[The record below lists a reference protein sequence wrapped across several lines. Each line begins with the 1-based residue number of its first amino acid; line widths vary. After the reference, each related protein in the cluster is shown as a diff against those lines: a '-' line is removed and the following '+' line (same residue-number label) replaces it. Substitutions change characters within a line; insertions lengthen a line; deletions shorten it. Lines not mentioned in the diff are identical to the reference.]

1 MKYTK
6 INYFILGRFANGRK
20 YGIVT
25 RDEVTG
31 YTADGLDGIAIR
43 KRDGFWYVDHIA
55 TGFGIVTVG
64 SKTRDAA
71 AKEYAEHY
79 KSMVESK
86 PADFFKNAVETFENA
101 PTESEVATWE
111 SINYCTTRNYRF
123 DRVTNAARRAGLIT
137 KKADDVSYLDGGN
150 INIIGRPEALEPI
163 KEMIKAWA
171 EHDAEQAREAE
182 QAERPENISN
192 DEQEKQEVE
201 DVSIYTFAETTLTCK
216 GVVFPVEYNICAADG
231 SVFAFVIVD
240 TEPNGY
246 RHKQKIV
253 IRPNE
258 PEYPAALAAA
268 KAAAAS
274 GKRPETI
281 STGYR
286 KITTPDGSM
295 IEKAETI
302 PEEPEAPAAE
312 PIQEEPEASA
322 AETVQEEPEK
332 AARDPKQARGSVPEK
347 TFIGETIQGNGWK
360 ILFDGTTNRTRVIF
374 DKAPTAAAKA
384 ATENA
389 GFYYSSAMNSWN
401 KKLTFKAYR
410 AAKTLSG
417 QLSELY
423 AA

>member
-1 MKYTK
+1 MKFQK
-6 INYFILGRFANGRK
+6 INYSIIGRFENGSK

-25 RDEVTG
+25 RQEVAG
-31 YTADGLDGIAIR
+31 YTADGLDGVAIR
-43 KRDGFWYVDHIA
+43 KRGDFWYVDHVS
-55 TGFGIVTVG
+55 TGLGVVTVG

-71 AKEYAEHY
+71 AKEYVEHF

-86 PADFFKNAVETFENA
+86 PADFFKNAVETFQNA
-101 PTESEVATWE
+101 PTESDVATWE
-111 SINYCTTRNYRF
+111 MVNFCTTRNYRF
-123 DRVTNAARRAGLIT
+123 DRVTTAARRAGLIT

-150 INIIGRPEALEPI
+150 INIIGTPEALEPI
-163 KEMIKAWA
+163 REMIKAWA
-171 EHDAEQAREAE
+171 EKDAAE
-182 QAERPENISN
+182 TVQDERPENISSEATDAAKTEN
-192 DEQEKQEVE
+192 APV
-201 DVSIYTFAETTLTCK
+201 YTFSETTLTCK
-216 GVVFPVEYNICAADG
+216 GVTFPVEYNIISDG
-231 SVFAFVIVD
+231 SVLAFVILDV
-240 TEPNGY
+240 EPSGY

-258 PEYPAALAAA
+258 PEYAAALDAA

-274 GKRPETI
+274 GKRPENI

-286 KITTPDGSM
+286 KIATPAGNI
-295 IEKAETI
+295 IEKAETVRET
-302 PEEPEAPAAE
+302 P
-312 PIQEEPEASA
+312 A
-322 AETVQEEPEK
+322 AETVKPEPAK
-332 AARDPKQARGSVPEK
+332 AARDPKQARGPVPEK

-360 ILFDGTTNRTRVIF
+360 IIFDSEANRTRVIF
-374 DKAPTAAAKA
+374 EKTPTAAAKA

-410 AAKTLSG
+410 AAKALSG

>member
-1 MKYTK
+1 MKFQK
-6 INYFILGRFANGRK
+6 INYSIIGRFENGSK

-25 RDEVTG
+25 RQEVAG
-31 YTADGLDGIAIR
+31 YTADGLDGVAIR
-43 KRDGFWYVDHIA
+43 KRGGFWYVDHVS
-55 TGFGIVTVG
+55 TGLGVVTVG

-71 AKEYAEHY
+71 AREYTERF

-86 PADFFKNAVETFENA
+86 PADFFKNAVETFEKA
-101 PTESEVATWE
+101 PLESDVATWE
-111 SINYCTTRNYRF
+111 MVNFCTTRNYRF
-123 DRVTNAARRAGLIT
+123 DKVTTAARRAGLIT

-150 INIIGRPEALEPI
+150 INIIGTPEALEPI
-163 KEMIKAWA
+163 REMIKAWA
-171 EHDAEQAREAE
+171 EKDAAE
-182 QAERPENISN
+182 TIQDERPENISSEATDAAKTEN
-192 DEQEKQEVE
+192 APV
-201 DVSIYTFAETTLTCK
+201 YTFSETTLTCK
-216 GVVFPVEYNICAADG
+216 GVTFPVEYNIISDG
-231 SVFAFVIVD
+231 SVLAFVVLD
-240 TEPNGY
+240 VEPSGY

-258 PEYPAALAAA
+258 PEYAAALDAA

-274 GKRPETI
+274 GKRPENI

-286 KITTPDGSM
+286 KIATPAGNI
-295 IEKAETI
+295 IEKAETVRET
-302 PEEPEAPAAE
+302 P
-312 PIQEEPEASA
+312 A
-322 AETVQEEPEK
+322 AETVKPEPAK
-332 AARDPKQARGSVPEK
+332 AARDPKQARGPVPEK

-360 ILFDGTTNRTRVIF
+360 IIFDSEANRTRVIF
-374 DKAPTAAAKA
+374 EKTPTAAAKA

-410 AAKTLSG
+410 AAKALSS

>member
-1 MKYTK
+1 MKFQK
-6 INYFILGRFANGRK
+6 INYSIIGRFENGSK

-25 RDEVTG
+25 RQEVAG
-31 YTADGLDGIAIR
+31 YTADGLDGVAIR
-43 KRDGFWYVDHIA
+43 KRGDFWYVDHVS
-55 TGFGIVTVG
+55 TGLGVVTVG

-71 AKEYAEHY
+71 AKEYVEHF

-86 PADFFKNAVETFENA
+86 PADFFKNAVETFQNA
-101 PTESEVATWE
+101 PTESDVATWE
-111 SINYCTTRNYRF
+111 MVNFCTTRNYRF
-123 DRVTNAARRAGLIT
+123 DRVTTAARRAGLIT

-150 INIIGRPEALEPI
+150 INIIGAPEALEPI
-163 KEMIKAWA
+163 REMIKAWA
-171 EHDAEQAREAE
+171 EKDAAE
-182 QAERPENISN
+182 TVQDERPENISSETTDAAKTEN
-192 DEQEKQEVE
+192 APV
-201 DVSIYTFAETTLTCK
+201 YTFSETTLTCK
-216 GVVFPVEYNICAADG
+216 GVTFPVEYNIISDG
-231 SVFAFVIVD
+231 SVLAFVILDV
-240 TEPNGY
+240 EPSGY

-258 PEYPAALAAA
+258 PEYAAALDAA

-274 GKRPETI
+274 GKRPENI

-286 KITTPDGSM
+286 KIATPAGNI
-295 IEKAETI
+295 IEKAETVRET
-302 PEEPEAPAAE
+302 P
-312 PIQEEPEASA
+312 A
-322 AETVQEEPEK
+322 AETVKPEPAK
-332 AARDPKQARGSVPEK
+332 AARDPKQARGPVPEK

-360 ILFDGTTNRTRVIF
+360 IIFDSEANRTRVIF
-374 DKAPTAAAKA
+374 EKTPTAAAKA

-410 AAKTLSG
+410 AAKALSS

>member
-1 MKYTK
+1 MKFQK
-6 INYFILGRFANGRK
+6 INYSIIGRFENGSK

-25 RDEVTG
+25 RQEVAG
-31 YTADGLDGIAIR
+31 YTADGLDGVAIR
-43 KRDGFWYVDHIA
+43 KRGDFWYVDHVS
-55 TGFGIVTVG
+55 TGLGVVTVG

-71 AKEYAEHY
+71 AKEYVEHF

-86 PADFFKNAVETFENA
+86 PADFFKNAVETFQNA
-101 PTESEVATWE
+101 PTESDVATWE
-111 SINYCTTRNYRF
+111 MVNFCTTRNYRF
-123 DRVTNAARRAGLIT
+123 DRVTTAARRAGLIT

-150 INIIGRPEALEPI
+150 INIIGTPEALEPI
-163 KEMIKAWA
+163 REMIKAWA
-171 EHDAEQAREAE
+171 EKDAAE
-182 QAERPENISN
+182 TVQDERPENISSEAPEAAETEN
-192 DEQEKQEVE
+192 APV
-201 DVSIYTFAETTLTCK
+201 YTFSETTLTCK
-216 GVVFPVEYNICAADG
+216 GVTFPVEYNIISDG
-231 SVFAFVIVD
+231 SVLAFVILDV
-240 TEPNGY
+240 EPSGY

-258 PEYPAALAAA
+258 PEYAAALDAA

-274 GKRPETI
+274 GKRPENI

-286 KITTPDGSM
+286 KIATPAGNI
-295 IEKAETI
+295 IEKAETVRET
-302 PEEPEAPAAE
+302 P
-312 PIQEEPEASA
+312 A
-322 AETVQEEPEK
+322 AETVKPEPAK
-332 AARDPKQARGSVPEK
+332 AARDPKQARGPVPEK

-360 ILFDGTTNRTRVIF
+360 IIFDSEANRTRVIF
-374 DKAPTAAAKA
+374 ETTPTAAAKA

-410 AAKTLSG
+410 AAKALSS

>member
-1 MKYTK
+1 MKFQK
-6 INYFILGRFANGRK
+6 INYSIIGRFENGSK

-25 RDEVTG
+25 RQEVAG
-31 YTADGLDGIAIR
+31 YTADGLDGVAIR
-43 KRDGFWYVDHIA
+43 KRGDFWYVDHVS
-55 TGFGIVTVG
+55 TGLGVVTVG

-71 AKEYAEHY
+71 AKEYVEHF

-86 PADFFKNAVETFENA
+86 PADFFKNAVETFQNA
-101 PTESEVATWE
+101 PTESDVATWE
-111 SINYCTTRNYRF
+111 MVNFCTTRNYRF
-123 DRVTNAARRAGLIT
+123 DRVTTAARRAGLIT

-150 INIIGRPEALEPI
+150 INIIGTPEALEPI
-163 KEMIKAWA
+163 REMIKAWA
-171 EHDAEQAREAE
+171 EKDAAE
-182 QAERPENISN
+182 TVQDERPENISSEATDAAKTEN
-192 DEQEKQEVE
+192 AQV
-201 DVSIYTFAETTLTCK
+201 YTFSETTLTCK
-216 GVVFPVEYNICAADG
+216 GVTFPVEYNIISDG
-231 SVFAFVIVD
+231 SVLAFVILDV
-240 TEPNGY
+240 EPSGY

-258 PEYPAALAAA
+258 PEYAAALDAA

-274 GKRPETI
+274 GKRPENI

-286 KITTPDGSM
+286 KIATPAGNI
-295 IEKAETI
+295 IEKAETVRET
-302 PEEPEAPAAE
+302 P
-312 PIQEEPEASA
+312 A
-322 AETVQEEPEK
+322 AETVKPEPAK
-332 AARDPKQARGSVPEK
+332 AARDPKQARGPVPEK

-360 ILFDGTTNRTRVIF
+360 IIFDSEANRTRVIF
-374 DKAPTAAAKA
+374 ETTPTAAAKA

-410 AAKTLSG
+410 AAKALSS

>member
-1 MKYTK
+1 MKFQK
-6 INYFILGRFANGRK
+6 INYSIIGRFENGSK

-25 RDEVTG
+25 RQEVAG
-31 YTADGLDGIAIR
+31 YTADGLDGVAIR
-43 KRDGFWYVDHIA
+43 KRGGFWYVDHVS
-55 TGFGIVTVG
+55 TGLGVVTVG

-71 AKEYAEHY
+71 AKEYVEHF

-86 PADFFKNAVETFENA
+86 PADFFKNAVETFQNA
-101 PTESEVATWE
+101 PTESDVATWE
-111 SINYCTTRNYRF
+111 MVNFCTTRNYRF
-123 DRVTNAARRAGLIT
+123 DRVTTAARRAGLIT

-150 INIIGRPEALEPI
+150 INIIGTPEALEPI
-163 KEMIKAWA
+163 REMIKAWA
-171 EHDAEQAREAE
+171 EKDSAETVQD
-182 QAERPENISN
+182 ERPENISSETTDAAKTEN
-192 DEQEKQEVE
+192 APV
-201 DVSIYTFAETTLTCK
+201 YTFSETTLTCK
-216 GVVFPVEYNICAADG
+216 GVTFPVEYNLISDG
-231 SVFAFVIVD
+231 SVLAFVILDV
-240 TEPNGY
+240 EPSGY

-258 PEYPAALAAA
+258 PEYAAALDAA

-274 GKRPETI
+274 GKRPENI

-286 KITTPDGSM
+286 KIATPAGNI
-295 IEKAETI
+295 IEKAETVRET
-302 PEEPEAPAAE
+302 P
-312 PIQEEPEASA
+312 A
-322 AETVQEEPEK
+322 AETVKPEPAK
-332 AARDPKQARGSVPEK
+332 AARDPKQARGPVPEK

-360 ILFDGTTNRTRVIF
+360 IIFDSEANRTRVIF
-374 DKAPTAAAKA
+374 EKTPTAAAKA

-410 AAKTLSG
+410 AAKALSS